1 MPDDIFN
8 KVISFI
14 AGDSEGGSDK
24 QVLLKQLAKE
34 ISQNKYAK
42 FYKVRQEE
50 ADSSLAGYLYSVYK
64 IIHPAAVFL
73 RDPARIAQIKNITLE
88 SFLDKSMM
96 DVIRRL
102 SPEAVAERRKA
113 GETNLS
119 RSLEDDL
126 AALAAGFD
134 SPKLAAADKC
144 YNLIVLFNRFAR
156 YDFYSLLKK
165 FDPELPDLPDL
176 PDSIEGDFSVL
187 PKFEPIKA
195 DTIMADLAG
204 FLSVLPFSNSREMRE
219 MEDWKTVLEIFKYCK
234 GGTDLLSPASWANL
248 LGSLKDIKQTKIL
261 EFIIR
266 LASGNPVWEPKIA
279 ELPNEQLSSIWMEQ
293 KVREV
298 RQVIAEIADSQRNVQ
313 IRALEKAV
321 FGDAGM
327 VRLNYYTPE
336 RGRILTQKELDGY
349 AYAPAL
355 NHLTAFILDY
365 LSKEIQELCEI
376 LLIRGQW
383 TDNTASRAMSDGFH
397 TATEIVPGISA
408 LDETLSEDGSNGPRL
423 RGALLRVDR
432 DRTQRR
438 YINSIVDSVNE
449 EALAL
454 VNEAVQS
461 LIVVG
466 KHFKMLL
473 EDHQK
478 KPSELMMNWKELS
491 LVSKTPLLPR
501 LAEAYKKIN
510 YFVQL
515 MLLETRRS
523 DE

>member
-1 MPDDIFN
+1 MPDDILN

-14 AGDSEGGSDK
+14 AGDNEEGSDK

-42 FYKVRQEE
+42 FYRVRQEE
-50 ADSSLAGYLYSVYK
+50 ADSSLAHYLYSIYK
-64 IIHPAAVFL
+64 IIHPARVFL
-73 RDPARIAQIKNITLE
+73 GDPARIARIKTITLE
-88 SFLDKSMM
+88 SFLDKSTM

-102 SPEAVAERRKA
+102 APEAIAERRRA
-113 GETNLS
+113 ADANLS

-134 SPKLAAADKC
+134 SPKLAAADTC
-144 YNLIVLFNRFAR
+144 YNLIALFNRFAR

-165 FDPELPDLPDL
+165 FNPDLID
-176 PDSIEGDFSVL
+176 GDFSAP
-187 PKFEPIKA
+187 PKFDSLKA

-204 FLSVLPFSNSREMRE
+204 LLSVFPFSDAQGKD
-219 MEDWKTVLEIFKYCK
+219 DWKTVLEIFKYCN
-234 GGTDLLSPASWANL
+234 GGTDLLSSGSWANL
-248 LGSLKDIKQTKIL
+248 LGSLKDIKQAKIFEL
-261 EFIIR
+261 IIK
-266 LASGNPVWEPKIA
+266 LASGNPVWEPKAA
-279 ELPNEQLSSIWMEQ
+279 EPPNEQLTSIWMEQ
-293 KVREV
+293 KTGEV

-321 FGDAGM
+321 FGDADLM
-327 VRLNYYTPE
+327 RLTCYTPE
-336 RGRILTQKELDGY
+336 RSRILTQKELGGY
-349 AYAPAL
+349 VYAPAL
-355 NHLTAFILDY
+355 NHLTVFILDY
-365 LSKEIQELCEI
+365 LNKEIQELCEI

-383 TDNTASRAMSDGFH
+383 TNNAASRLMSDGFH
-397 TATEIVPGISA
+397 TATEIAAGINA

-432 DRTQRR
+432 DRTQTR
-438 YINSIVDSVNE
+438 YINSIVDTINE

-454 VNEAVQS
+454 INQAVQS

-478 KPSELMMNWKELS
+478 KPCELIMNWKELS
-491 LVSKTPLLPR
+491 QVSKNPLPQR
-501 LAEAYKKIN
+501 LSEAYKKIN

>member
-14 AGDSEGGSDK
+14 AGDNEESSDK

-42 FYKVRQEE
+42 FYRARQEE
-50 ADSSLAGYLYSVYK
+50 ADSSLANYFYSVYK
-64 IIHPAAVFL
+64 ILYPAAVFL
-73 RDPARIAQIKNITLE
+73 RDPARIAQIKHVTLE
-88 SFLDKSMM
+88 SFLDKSTM

-102 SPEAVAERRKA
+102 SPEAIAERRRA
-113 GETNLS
+113 GDANLG
-119 RSLEDDL
+119 RSLESDL

-134 SPKLAAADKC
+134 SPKLAAADTC
-144 YNLIVLFNRFAR
+144 YNLIALFNRFAR

-165 FDPELPDLPDL
+165 FDPEL
-176 PDSIEGDFSVL
+176 IEGDFSVL
-187 PKFEPIKA
+187 PKFEPLKA

-204 FLSVLPFSNSREMRE
+204 FLAVLPFFDAQGKD
-219 MEDWKTVLEIFKYCK
+219 DWKTVLEIFKYCK
-234 GGTDLLSPASWANL
+234 GGTDLLSSESWANL
-248 LGSLKDIKQTKIL
+248 LNSLKDIKQTKIL
-261 EFIIR
+261 ELIIR
-266 LASGNPVWEPKIA
+266 LASENPVWEPKIA
-279 ELPNEQLSSIWMEQ
+279 ELPNEQLTSIWMEQ
-293 KVREV
+293 KTREV

-313 IRALEKAV
+313 IRALEKVV
-321 FGDAGM
+321 FGDADLM
-327 VRLNYYTPE
+327 RLTYYIPE
-336 RGRILTQKELDGY
+336 RSKILTQKELDGY
-349 AYAPAL
+349 VYAPAL
-355 NHLTAFILDY
+355 NHLTVFVLDY
-365 LSKEIQELCEI
+365 LNKEIQELCEI

-383 TDNTASRAMSDGFH
+383 TNNAASRAMSDGFH
-397 TATEIVPGISA
+397 EVTEIVADINA

-432 DRTQRR
+432 DRTQTR
-438 YINSIVDSVNE
+438 YINSIVDTINE
-449 EALAL
+449 KAL
-454 VNEAVQS
+454 VLINQAVQS

-478 KPSELMMNWKELS
+478 KPYELIMNWKELS
-491 LVSKTPLLPR
+491 QASKTPLPQR
-501 LAEAYKKIN
+501 LSEAYKKIN

>member
-42 FYKVRQEE
+42 FYRIRQEE
-50 ADSSLAGYLYSVYK
+50 ADSSLANYLYSVYK
-64 IIHPAAVFL
+64 IIYPAAVFL
-73 RDPARIAQIKNITLE
+73 RDPAKIAQIKHVTLE
-88 SFLDKSMM
+88 SFLDKSTM
-96 DVIRRL
+96 DVIKRL
-102 SPEAVAERRKA
+102 NPDAVAERRRA
-113 GETNLS
+113 GEANLG

-144 YNLIVLFNRFAR
+144 YNLITLFNRFAQ
-156 YDFYSLLKK
+156 YDFYSLLSK
-165 FDPELPDLPDL
+165 FDPDL
-176 PDSIEGDFSVL
+176 IEGDSSVP
-187 PKFEPIKA
+187 PKFESLKA
-195 DTIMADLAG
+195 DTIMADLAA
-204 FLSVLPFSNSREMRE
+204 FLSVLPFADSQGKD
-219 MEDWKTVLEIFKYCK
+219 DWKTVLEILKYCK
-234 GGTDLLSPASWANL
+234 GGTDLLSPESWANL
-248 LGSLKDIKQTKIL
+248 LGSLRDIKQAKIL
-261 EFIIR
+261 EFIIK
-266 LASGNPVWEPKIA
+266 LASENPVWEPKIMA
-279 ELPNEQLSSIWMEQ
+279 PPNEQLTSIWMEQ
-293 KVREV
+293 KVSEV
-298 RQVIAEIADSQRNVQ
+298 RQVITEITDSQRNVQ

-327 VRLNYYTPE
+327 VRLSYYTLE
-336 RGRILTQKELDGY
+336 KSKIFTQKELDGY
-349 AYAPAL
+349 VYAPAL
-355 NHLTAFILDY
+355 NHLMAFILDY
-365 LSKEIQELCEI
+365 LNKEIHELCEI
-376 LLIRGQW
+376 LLVRGQW
-383 TDNTASRAMSDGFH
+383 TNNAASRAMSDGFH
-397 TATEIVPGISA
+397 QVIEIAADINA

-423 RGALLRVDR
+423 KGALLRVDR
-432 DRTQRR
+432 DRTQTR
-438 YINSIVDSVNE
+438 YINSIVDTINE

-454 VNEAVQS
+454 INQAVQS

-473 EDHQK
+473 EDLQK
-478 KPSELMMNWKELS
+478 KPCELIMNWKELS
-491 LVSKTPLLPR
+491 LVSKPPLFQR
-501 LAEAYKKIN
+501 LSEAYKKIN

>member
-34 ISQNKYAK
+34 VSQNKYAK
-42 FYKVRQEE
+42 FYRVRQEE
-50 ADSSLAGYLYSVYK
+50 VDSSLASYLYSVYK
-64 IIHPAAVFL
+64 ILYPAAVFL
-73 RDPARIAQIKNITLE
+73 KDPARIGQVKNVTLE
-88 SFLDKSMM
+88 SFLDKPIM

-102 SPEAVAERRKA
+102 SPEAVADRREA
-113 GETNLS
+113 GGADLIH
-119 RSLEDDL
+119 SLENDL

-144 YNLIVLFNRFAR
+144 YNLIVLFNRFVQ
-156 YDFYSLLKK
+156 YDFYSLLEK
-165 FDPELPDLPDL
+165 FDPQLA
-176 PDSIEGDFSVL
+176 EGDFSVL
-187 PKFEPIKA
+187 PKFEPLKA
-195 DTIMADLAG
+195 DTVMADLAG
-204 FLSVLPFSNSREMRE
+204 FLAVLPFSGSHET
-219 MEDWKTVLEIFKYCK
+219 EDWKTVLEILKYCK
-234 GGTDLLSPASWANL
+234 SGTELLSSEMWAKL
-248 LGSLKDIKQTKIL
+248 LNSLKDIKQTKIL

-279 ELPNEQLSSIWMEQ
+279 EPPNEQLTSIWMEQ
-293 KVREV
+293 KTREV
-298 RQVIAEIADSQRNVQ
+298 RQVIAEIEDSQRNTQ
-313 IRALEKAV
+313 IRTLERAV
-321 FGDAGM
+321 FGDAAV
-327 VRLNYYTPE
+327 VRLHYYTFE
-336 RGRILTQKELDGY
+336 RGRSLTQKELDGY
-349 AYAPAL
+349 IYAPAL

-365 LSKEIQELCEI
+365 LNKEIQELCEI
-376 LLIRGQW
+376 LLVRGQW
-383 TDNTASRAMSDGFH
+383 TNNAASRAMSDGFH
-397 TATEIVPGISA
+397 VVIEAIAEINA

-432 DRTQRR
+432 DRTQTR
-438 YINSIVDSVNE
+438 YINSIVDTINE

-454 VNEAVQS
+454 INQAVQS

-478 KPSELMMNWKELS
+478 KSGELIMNWKELGQ
-491 LVSKTPLLPR
+491 VSKTPLLQR
-501 LAEAYKKIN
+501 LSEAYKKIN

-515 MLLETRRS
+515 MLLETRHS

>member
-14 AGDSEGGSDK
+14 AGDNEEGSDK

-42 FYKVRQEE
+42 FYRVRQEE
-50 ADSSLAGYLYSVYK
+50 ADSSLANYLYSIYK
-64 IIHPAAVFL
+64 TIYPVMVFL
-73 RDPARIAQIKNITLE
+73 RDPARMTQIKNVTLE
-88 SFLDKSMM
+88 SFLDKPTM
-96 DVIRRL
+96 DIIRRL
-102 SPEAVAERRKA
+102 NPEALAERRKA
-113 GETNLS
+113 GEDNLG

-126 AALAAGFD
+126 AALATGFD
-134 SPKLAAADKC
+134 NPRLAAADKC
-144 YNLIVLFNRFAR
+144 YNLIALLNRFVQ

-165 FDPELPDLPDL
+165 FDADLID
-176 PDSIEGDFSVL
+176 GDFSVL
-187 PKFEPIKA
+187 PRFEPVKA
-195 DTIMADLAG
+195 DTVMADLAG
-204 FLSVLPFSNSREMRE
+204 FLSVFPFSGSQEKD
-219 MEDWKTVLEIFKYCK
+219 DWKTVLEIFKYCK
-234 GGTDLLSPASWANL
+234 GGTELLPFESWINL

-261 EFIIR
+261 ECIIK
-266 LASGNPVWEPKIA
+266 LASGNPIWEPKNA
-279 ELPNEQLSSIWMEQ
+279 ESPNEQLTSIWMEQ
-293 KVREV
+293 KTREV
-298 RQVIAEIADSQRNVQ
+298 RQVITEIADSQRNAQ

-321 FGDAGM
+321 FGDTGT
-327 VRLNYYTPE
+327 VRLNYYTIE
-336 RGRILTQKELDGY
+336 RSKILDQKELEGY
-349 AYAPAL
+349 IYARAL

-365 LSKEIQELCEI
+365 CNKEIQELCDI

-383 TDNTASRAMSDGFH
+383 TNNAASRAMSDGFH
-397 TATEIVPGISA
+397 GVIEIVAGITA

-432 DRTQRR
+432 DKTQTR
-438 YINSIVDSVNE
+438 YINSIVDTINE
-449 EALAL
+449 EALGL
-454 VNEAVQS
+454 INEAVQS

-473 EDHQK
+473 EDYQK
-478 KPSELMMNWKELS
+478 KPCDLMMNWKELI
-491 LVSKTPLLPR
+491 LMSKIPLIQR
-501 LAEAYKKIN
+501 LSDAYKKIN

>member
-42 FYKVRQEE
+42 FYRARQEE
-50 ADSSLAGYLYSVYK
+50 ADSSLANYLYSVYK
-64 IIHPAAVFL
+64 ILYPAAVFL
-73 RDPARIAQIKNITLE
+73 RDSARIAQIKTITLE
-88 SFLDKSMM
+88 SFLDKSTM

-102 SPEAVAERRKA
+102 NPEAIAERRQA
-113 GETNLS
+113 GEADLS
-119 RSLEDDL
+119 RSLEEDL

-144 YNLIVLFNRFAR
+144 YNLIALFKRFVQ
-156 YDFYSLLKK
+156 YDFYTLLKK
-165 FDPELPDLPDL
+165 FAPEFAD
-176 PDSIEGDFSVL
+176 GDFSVP
-187 PKFEPIKA
+187 PKFEPLKA

-204 FLSVLPFSNSREMRE
+204 FLAVLPFSNSQEKD
-219 MEDWKTVLEIFKYCK
+219 DWKTVLEIFKYCK
-234 GGTDLLSPASWANL
+234 GGADLVSPEIWAGL

-266 LASGNPVWEPKIA
+266 LASGNPVWEPKTA
-279 ELPNEQLSSIWMEQ
+279 ELPNEQLTSIWMEQ
-293 KVREV
+293 KAGEV
-298 RQVIAEIADSQRNVQ
+298 RQVIAEIADSQRNAQ

-321 FGDAGM
+321 FGDADTL
-327 VRLNYYTPE
+327 RLNYYIPE
-336 RGRILTQKELDGY
+336 RSRILTQKELAGY
-349 AYAPAL
+349 VYAPAL

-365 LSKEIQELCEI
+365 LNKEIQELCEI

-383 TDNTASRAMSDGFH
+383 TDNAASRAMSDGFH
-397 TATEIVPGISA
+397 TVTEIVADISA

-432 DRTQRR
+432 DRTQTR
-438 YINSIVDSVNE
+438 YINSIVDTINE

-454 VNEAVQS
+454 INQAVQS

-491 LVSKTPLLPR
+491 QVSKTPLPQR
-501 LAEAYKKIN
+501 LSDAYKKIN

-523 DE
+523 EE